1 MMLETMVLLV
11 FSFLL
16 GIGSLIVA
24 AWLVVSHQFAT
35 IDGLFLALV
44 CLVLALVFFLNCGWS
59 LKSQEF
65 REWQAR
71 RLKPKE

>member
-1 MMLETMVLLV
+1 MMLETMVLLI

-16 GIGSLIVA
+16 GTGSLIVA
-24 AWLVVSHQFAT
+24 VWLVVSHQFAT
-35 IDGLFLALV
+35 VDGLFLALV

-65 REWQAR
+65 REWKEQRA
-71 RLKPKE
+71 KPKE